1 MAKNQWNE
9 LLLEQVRQLPMASSK
24 EHVQLRLNLLIV
36 EASKQKK
43 LSQLNLS
50 SFFKPINFLAQESS
64 LTLLVSFLMPLIL
77 VNKTNKNF

>member
-24 EHVQLRLNLLIV
+24 EQVLLRLNLLIV

-43 LSQLNLS
+43 RSQLNLS
-50 SFFKPINFLAQESS
+50 SFFKPINFLAQENS
-64 LTLLVSFLMPLIL
+64 LTLLVSFLMRLIL